1 MNWIV
6 ALLLGMLGGMIILFL
21 YLYLTSKEKLLQ
33 AQKQADRIITDA
45 KQESETL
52 KKEKII
58 EAEESVYQK
67 KQKIEKEL
75 DQKRSQLRSLERQ
88 IDQKEVDI
96 DRKGEIVEK
105 KEKEIELQE
114 KKYRERETYIQQK
127 TKELNDLI
135 NEEVQKL
142 EEISGLTREQA
153 KQILLKDMETAAQ
166 EEGDKITQRI
176 IEEAK
181 LEGGRKAREITVQA
195 IQQVSY
201 EQSVESTI
209 SVLTLPNDDMK
220 GRIIGREGRN
230 IRAFELVTGVDVI
243 IDDTPE
249 IVVISCYDPYRR
261 EIARLALEKLISD
274 GRIHPARIEE
284 VVEKTSE
291 EMKESLKEVGE
302 QALLELGVHG
312 VPSEIIELLGK
323 LKYRTSYG
331 QNLLNHSI
339 EVSHLCGIM
348 AAELGLDAQIAKRA
362 GVLHDI
368 GKALEN
374 YSEDDHASQGSDLLR
389 KFNEGPNILN
399 AAEFHHDTGK
409 ASSPYTILVSAADV
423 ISGNRPGA
431 RRESLESFIQ
441 RLENLEELAEQFE
454 GVSKAYSIQTGKELR
469 VIVETDKIDDNR
481 ARQLSR
487 EIAKKIQ
494 EEVDGVGSVKVTV
507 IREYRAYEYAT

>member
-1 MNWIV
+1 M
-6 ALLLGMLGGMIILFL
+6 
-21 YLYLTSKEKLLQ
+21 
-33 AQKQADRIITDA
+33 
-45 KQESETL
+45 
-52 KKEKII
+52 
-58 EAEESVYQK
+58 EAE
-67 KQKIEKEL
+67 
-75 DQKRSQLRSLERQ
+75 
-88 IDQKEVDI
+88 
-96 DRKGEIVEK
+96 
-105 KEKEIELQE
+105 
-114 KKYRERETYIQQK
+114 
-127 TKELNDLI
+127 
-135 NEEVQKL
+135 
-142 EEISGLTREQA
+142 
-153 KQILLKDMETAAQ
+153 AQ
-166 EEGDKITQRI
+166 EEGTKMTQGI
-176 IEEAK
+176 IEKAQLEAR
-181 LEGGRKAREITVQA
+181 RKAREITVQA

-249 IVVISCYDPYRR
+249 VVVISCYDPYRR
-261 EIARLALEKLISD
+261 EIARYALEKLISD

-284 VVEKTSE
+284 VVDKTSQ

-312 VPSEIIELLGK
+312 VPPEIIELLGK

-348 AAELGLDAQIAKRA
+348 AAELGLDTQIAKRA
-362 GVLHDI
+362 GILHDI
-368 GKALEN
+368 GKAMEN
-374 YSEDDHASQGSDLLR
+374 YSEEDHANQGADLLK
-389 KFNEGPNILN
+389 KFNEGANIIN
-399 AAEFHHDTGK
+399 AVEFHHETEK
-409 ASSPYTILVSAADV
+409 ASSPYTLLVSAADV

-441 RLENLEELAEQFE
+441 RLQNLEELAEQFE

-469 VIVETDKIDDNR
+469 VIVETDKIDDSR

-494 EEVDGVGSVKVTV
+494 EEVGGIGSVKVTV

>member
-1 MNWIV
+1 MNWIL
-6 ALLLGMLGGMIILFL
+6 ALLVGMLVGAIILFV
-21 YLYLTSKEKLLQ
+21 YLYSSSKEKLLR
-33 AQKQADRIITDA
+33 AQKQAEKIIA
-45 KQESETL
+45 NAQEEAETI

-58 EAEESVYQK
+58 DAEEALYQK
-67 KQKIEKEL
+67 KQQVEKDI
-75 DQKRSQLRSLERQ
+75 DQKRSQLKNLERQ

-114 KKYRERETYIQQK
+114 KKNREKEAYIQQK
-127 TKELNDLI
+127 TKELNELTNQEI
-135 NEEVQKL
+135 HKL
-142 EEISGLTREQA
+142 EEISGYSQEQA
-153 KQILLKDMETAAQ
+153 KQILLKDMEAEAQ
-166 EEGDKITQRI
+166 EEGSKITQSI
-176 IEEAK
+176 IQRSKVEAK
-181 LEGGRKAREITVQA
+181 RLAREIIIQA

-209 SVLTLPNDDMK
+209 SVITLPNDDMK

-249 IVVISCYDPYRR
+249 IVVLSCYDSYRR
-261 EIARLALEKLISD
+261 EISRLALEKLISD

-284 VVEKTSE
+284 VVEKTTQ

-312 VPSEIIELLGK
+312 VPPEITELLGK
-323 LKYRTSYG
+323 LKYKTSYG

-348 AAELGLDAQIAKRA
+348 ASELGLDAQIAKRA

-374 YSEDDHASQGSDLLR
+374 FAAENHANQGAELLK
-389 KFNEGPNILN
+389 KFNEGPNIIN
-399 AAEFHHDTGK
+399 SVEFHHEAEK
-409 ASSPYTILVSAADV
+409 ANSPYTLLVSAADV

-441 RLENLEELAEQFE
+441 RMKNLEELAQEFE

-469 VIVETDKIDDNR
+469 VIVETDKIDDNHS
-481 ARQLSR
+481 RQLSR
-487 EIAKKIQ
+487 DIAKKIQ
-494 EEVDGVGSVKVTV
+494 EVVDGVGSVNVTV
-507 IREYRAYEYAT
+507 IREYRAFEYAT